1 MYFLSFILFERII
14 EDILKRGVYLKNYKY
29 SSVQQLYMYTIMP
42 QSISFKINDKK
53 KKKKKV
59 PNDFFVVALNAA
71 HIDKTN
77 TDFLQAGGAFLES
90 FYDVN
95 TARKIYYF
103 G

>member
-53 KKKKKV
+53 RKRKK
-59 PNDFFVVALNAA
+59 FQT
-71 HIDKTN
+71 I
-77 TDFLQAGGAFLES
+77 FL
-90 FYDVN
+90 
-95 TARKIYYF
+95 
-103 G
+103 